1 MDSIER
7 KAIIEANTQR
17 AREATSAMVQA
28 IKARTHERR
37 ERERMALRVLD
48 HILTMSIPVE
58 ASDDWSCVK
67 FNLKLE
73 GGSITVMTGA
83 QYHPSCNMYEVME
96 YEVQR

>member
-1 MDSIER
+1 MDSVER
-7 KAIIEANTQR
+7 RAVITAYEQR
-17 AREATSAMVQA
+17 KQENASAMVRA
-28 IKARTHERR
+28 MNARTRERR

-73 GGSITVMTGA
+73 GGSITIMTGA
-83 QYHPSCNMYEVME
+83 QYHPSCNMHEVQE

>member
-7 KAIIEANTQR
+7 KAIIEANKQR
-17 AREATSAMVQA
+17 TRKAVSANIRAM
-28 IKARTHERR
+28 KARANERR

-48 HILTMSIPVE
+48 HILSMSIPVE

-73 GGSITVMTGA
+73 GGAIEIMTGA
-83 QYHPSCNMYEVME
+83 QYHPSCNMHEVME
-96 YEVQR
+96 YKVQR

>member
-7 KAIIEANTQR
+7 KAIIEANKQR
-17 AREATSAMVQA
+17 TREAVSANIRAM
-28 IKARTHERR
+28 KARANERR

-48 HILTMSIPVE
+48 HILSMSIPVE

-73 GGSITVMTGA
+73 GGAIEIMTGA
-83 QYHPSCNMYEVME
+83 QYHPSCNMHEVME
-96 YEVQR
+96 YKVQR

>member
-73 GGSITVMTGA
+73 GGSITIMTGA
-83 QYHPSCNMYEVME
+83 QYHPSCNMHEVQE